1 MIIPKY
7 TLDDFKKLPLRAIVA
22 FAARCTRRVEQLSIP
37 PDDYP
42 EHERCR
48 SAIRDAIQMAE
59 DFARGLPCTSCESV
73 IPAIEASRDT
83 ARGDLVRED
92 AIAAVV
98 HAAYAAATALHAVA
112 LRGRTRGTTLVRPP
126 DQAVRPPWPMSR
138 RNIAALDAFTAAVDA
153 SDAVGYSDEFHQR
166 GCRGLPKTPQS
177 QSWQLSAGWT
187 ADRPFDQWP
196 ARPTLAGTVPA
207 LRSRIHETVISCSH
221 HRTTS
226 MEAPPTE
233 EIPMGT
239 PLEPDL
245 LRRLDASKEFKMPK
259 RSRSDRSTQPGG
271 QEKKGTPRSV
281 RPGRPDSGAFASPPT
296 KPAGPPKIPQQY
308 ECGPVHFSGDE
319 NASYERHLLFDHAVD
334 PKQASDRDQFEA
346 LARSLRDLLTPRW
359 LKTQQTYDRRR
370 GDLQSDTRQTERVR
384 VNPPAG

>member
-1 MIIPKY
+1 
-7 TLDDFKKLPLRAIVA
+7 
-22 FAARCTRRVEQLSIP
+22 
-37 PDDYP
+37 
-42 EHERCR
+42 
-48 SAIRDAIQMAE
+48 
-59 DFARGLPCTSCESV
+59 
-73 IPAIEASRDT
+73 
-83 ARGDLVRED
+83 
-92 AIAAVV
+92 
-98 HAAYAAATALHAVA
+98 
-112 LRGRTRGTTLVRPP
+112 
-126 DQAVRPPWPMSR
+126 
-138 RNIAALDAFTAAVDA
+138 
-153 SDAVGYSDEFHQR
+153 
-166 GCRGLPKTPQS
+166 
-177 QSWQLSAGWT
+177 
-187 ADRPFDQWP
+187 
-196 ARPTLAGTVPA
+196 
-207 LRSRIHETVISCSH
+207 
-221 HRTTS
+221 
-226 MEAPPTE
+226 
-233 EIPMGT
+233 MGT

-334 PKQASDRDQFEA
+334 AKQASDRDQFEA